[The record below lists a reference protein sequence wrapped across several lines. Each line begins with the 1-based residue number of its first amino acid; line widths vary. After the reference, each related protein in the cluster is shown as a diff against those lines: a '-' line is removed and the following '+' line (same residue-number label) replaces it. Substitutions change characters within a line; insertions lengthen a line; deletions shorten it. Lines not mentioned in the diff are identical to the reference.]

1 MKDDEHIILIL
12 QDDLGEDVH
21 VTPGGKNLRPDAVI
35 DYKTSQV
42 TAEDLRNIFS
52 GTVTDCTPEVIQGSP
67 GTNVFLFWSGHGA
80 RNKVLKWAD
89 ENLEAET
96 FRGIWGP

>member
-1 MKDDEHIILIL
+1 MKDDDHIMLIL

-42 TAEDLRNIFS
+42 TAEDLRNQS
-52 GTVTDCTPEVIQGSP
+52 KRR
-67 GTNVFLFWSGHGA
+67 L
-80 RNKVLKWAD
+80 L
-89 ENLEAET
+89 
-96 FRGIWGP
+96 